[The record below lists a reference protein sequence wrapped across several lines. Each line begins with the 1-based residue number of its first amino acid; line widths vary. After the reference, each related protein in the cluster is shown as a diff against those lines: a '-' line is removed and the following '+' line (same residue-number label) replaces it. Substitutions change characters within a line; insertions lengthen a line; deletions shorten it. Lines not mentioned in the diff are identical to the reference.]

1 MSRWMLI
8 LAALLMSVTTGAR
21 AEVLRHL
28 ETADDGRG
36 WEAVGRLDL
45 GGQGFC
51 TGALVASDLVLTA
64 AHCLYDP
71 DSGAR
76 IPDTR
81 IEFRAG
87 WRNGRATAYRDVR
100 SSAVHPAYIH
110 GENGPIERVAHDLA
124 LIRLA
129 RPVRLPSVEPLGLG
143 RAVRDGDP
151 VGVVSYARDRA
162 EVPALEES
170 CDVLQHRAGVV
181 VLSCLVD
188 FGASGAPV
196 FALEGGVPRLVSV
209 VSAKAGVQDR
219 DVALGAS
226 IEREFEVLRR
236 ALDDAD
242 SETGRSGLRGGARET
257 GAKFIRP

>member
-8 LAALLMSVTTGAR
+8 LAALLMSAATGAH
-21 AEVLRHL
+21 AEVLRQL

-45 GGQGFC
+45 GGEGFC
-51 TGALVASDLVLTA
+51 TGALVAPDLVLTA
-64 AHCLYDP
+64 AHCLYDS

-76 IPDTR
+76 IPDSR

-87 WRNGRATAYRDVR
+87 WRNGRASAYRALR
-100 SSAVHPAYIH
+100 SSAVHPGYVH

-124 LIRLA
+124 LLRLA
-129 RPVRLPSVEPLGLG
+129 RPVRLPSVEPLRLG
-143 RAVRDGDP
+143 RTVRDGDA

-170 CDVLQHRAGVV
+170 CDVLQQRAGVV
-181 VLSCLVD
+181 VLSCVVD

-209 VSAKAGVQDR
+209 VSAKAGLQDR

-226 IEREFEVLRR
+226 VEREFEVLRR
-236 ALDDAD
+236 ALDGAD
-242 SETGRSGLRGGARET
+242 TKAGRAHAQGGARET